1 MIESRPM
8 SQRIFDETGY
18 NMTASCKN
26 AVLSLDVPGS
36 TSKEDLSRIL
46 EEVGHM
52 LSPSLKDEILSFGKK
67 AGKLADTVDEAK
79 EAEADIPEED
89 EILEDD
95 PENPFVEED
104 GKTDIPEGE

>member
-1 MIESRPM
+1 MIENRPM
-8 SQRIFDETGY
+8 SQRIFDEAGY

-26 AVLSLDVPGS
+26 AVLSLDVPCS

-67 AGKLADTVDEAK
+67 AGKLADAVSELSEAVDEA
-79 EAEADIPEED
+79 DITEEN
-89 EILEDD
+89 D
-95 PENPFVEED
+95 PGNPFVEED
-104 GKTDIPEGE
+104 GKTDIPEE